1 MKGIG
6 SFVIGFVAAIVLVV
20 VLMFTIGPSMMI
32 HEHQSPYS
40 LDETVNKIVENAKKE
55 GWVSSGVKPLEKSIA
70 KHGGGKVL
78 PVRLIDLCEPHH
90 AEKILS
96 SDEERYVSV
105 MMPCT
110 ISVYERADGKIYI
123 AHMNAGLVG
132 RLFGGKIAEVMAG
145 PVSEQQ
151 NRFVAFTDE

>member
-1 MKGIG
+1 MKSI
-6 SFVIGFVAAIVLVV
+6 SVFVLGFVSAIIVV
-20 VLMFTIGPSMMI
+20 GVVIFTLGPSMMI
-32 HEHQSPYS
+32 HEHLSPYG
-40 LDETVNKIVENAKKE
+40 LDETVNKIINNATAE
-55 GWVSSGVKPLEKSIA
+55 GWVAAGIKPLEKSVA
-70 KHGGGKVL
+70 KHGGGTIL

-90 AEKILS
+90 AAKILN
-96 SDEERYVSV
+96 SDKERYVSV

-110 ISVYERADGKIYI
+110 ISVYERADGKVYI

-151 NRFVAFTDE
+151 NRFVDFTDG